1 MVMEPN
7 TTGMTVLAELMFAN
21 VLLRFDSIQVEAI
34 LNVGN
39 SWSRQRH
46 KYTNAHPAFGVSC
59 KWKRYVRSLNPAA
72 ADVLPGADESP
83 SPHDWL
89 SVEIGDM
96 QRRVSVKTRGNKF
109 LRKRESQI

>member
-1 MVMEPN
+1 MVMEPK
-7 TTGMTVLAELMFAN
+7 TTGMTVLGEPMFAN
-21 VLLRFDSIQVEAI
+21 VLLRFDSIQVEEILAI

-39 SWSRQRH
+39 SWSRRRH

-59 KWKRYVRSLNPAA
+59 KWKRHVRSLNPAA

-96 QRRVSVKTRGNKF
+96 QR
-109 LRKRESQI
+109 